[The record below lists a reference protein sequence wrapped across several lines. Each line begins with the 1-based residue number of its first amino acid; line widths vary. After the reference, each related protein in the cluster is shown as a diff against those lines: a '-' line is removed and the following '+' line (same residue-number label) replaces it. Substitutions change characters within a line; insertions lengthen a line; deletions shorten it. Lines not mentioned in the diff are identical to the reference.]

1 MECVNPELQSPLNLS
16 SKDKFIL
23 ILTLPKV
30 LREMSTLDPALDVDF
45 LQMTVHGAIVPD
57 ISVPAVEVRY
67 AGQSANFSSHSRPN
81 YAPLSVS
88 FVIDNGFKNYYILWK
103 WLEILNGP
111 RNSLYGGSDYTRST
125 RQDQLESGTNNEYQ
139 TNFVIQA
146 MNEYNNISME
156 FHYYNAFITGLKG
169 ITYSYRD
176 GEIAETSADFAFG
189 QLDMKRPVS

>member
-1 MECVNPELQSPLNLS
+1 MECVNPELQSSLNLS

-23 ILTLPKV
+23 ILTLPQA
-30 LREMSTLDPALDVDF
+30 LRRMSRVDPALDVDF

-67 AGQSANFSSHSRPN
+67 GGQSTNFSSYSRPN

-88 FVIDNGFKNYYILWK
+88 FIIDNGFKNYYVLWK
-103 WLEILNGP
+103 WLAFLNDP
-111 RNSLYGGSDYTRST
+111 RLSTYNANGSRATDRDL
-125 RQDQLESGTNNEYQ
+125 RESGSNTEYQ

-146 MNEYNNISME
+146 LNEYNEISME

-189 QLDMKRPVS
+189 QLDMRRPII

>member
-1 MECVNPELQSPLNLS
+1 MDCANPELQSSLNLS

-23 ILTLPKV
+23 ILTLPQA
-30 LREMSTLDPALDVDF
+30 LRKMSRLDPALDVDF

-67 AGQSANFSSHSRPN
+67 GGQSANFSSYSRPN
-81 YAPLSVS
+81 YAPLSVN
-88 FVIDNGFKNYYILWK
+88 FIIDNGFKNYYVLWK
-103 WLEILNGP
+103 WLAILNDP
-111 RNSLYGGSDYTRST
+111 RTSTYEANRLGTT
-125 RQDQLESGTNNEYQ
+125 RQDQRESGNNAEYQ

-146 MNEYNNISME
+146 MNEYNEISME

-176 GEIAETSADFAFG
+176 GEIAETSADFSFG
-189 QLDMKRPVS
+189 QLDMKRPTI